1 MKIVFGLM
9 CLIKMTVEL
18 NQQVKD
24 TPNELESTFGKDVA
38 NKIINR
44 ENLDEEGGNIG
55 SLTGV
60 DLKVGG

>member
-1 MKIVFGLM
+1 M

-18 NQQVKD
+18 NQQVRYAH
-24 TPNELESTFGKDVA
+24 NELESTFGKDVA

-55 SLTGV
+55 SLTGEG
-60 DLKVGG
+60 LTSK